1 MQFAFRWMNCLLMRE
16 ISVKNTVRMWDTY
29 LVCPCSTLDKSND
42 VDLSLNDRR
51 KVRMPFLNFTCTF
64 VRHFSLGGAKGSA
77 RWTFR
82 YVGVCCPVVSF
93 LTFASSETIGHHYVP
108 TVIANTRLD
117 GPRNRDAPQPSV
129 RTKLDLAQRT
139 EPLHGKVKIQSV
151 SLHFTVKVPLSTSAH
166 SFIQGAPTHN
176 TNQPR
181 RQSAVI

>member
-1 MQFAFRWMNCLLMRE
+1 M
-16 ISVKNTVRMWDTY
+16 
-29 LVCPCSTLDKSND
+29 
-42 VDLSLNDRR
+42 DLSLYNRR
-51 KVRMPFLNFTCTF
+51 KGRMPFLNFTCTF
-64 VRHFSLGGAKGSA
+64 VRHFLLGGAKSSA
-77 RWTFR
+77 RWTSR
-82 YVGVCCPVVSF
+82 YVGVCCCPVVSF

-151 SLHFTVKVPLSTSAH
+151 SLHFTVKVFLPTSAH
-166 SFIQGAPTHN
+166 SFIQGAQTHN

-181 RQSAVI
+181 GQSAVI